1 MVEEAS
7 DNSRRLPACERCR
20 IRKTKCDSQLPS
32 CSNCSKAGAECINKD
47 RVLGRVVSRSY
58 MLSLERHI
66 QTFEDGRQPNYAVPQ
81 ESNDGRNLES
91 PNKRRRMSQTE
102 PTHGSGAINH
112 HVSEPIVVSPAN
124 NSHNSTQLGTSI
136 SSGSTVGSNDRWG
149 GQPPSPSSWSRPIER
164 SNYTPPP
171 QLMDEEVET
180 PVHRRSP
187 TDTVLTSALLRS
199 ASTHVSE
206 DITREIR
213 RYSGSFP
220 RGKEREQFIRNENA
234 AIAELGREFLRE
246 ARRIIPKA
254 PVTDITAYDSS
265 VLALLAKRYFTWM
278 NSAHPVLHECMFHLQ
293 MERYRANPSIAADVD
308 SFQVNMVFAIALA
321 SISRPHLSTSEIGRY
336 AHDFWKIAVKHL
348 SQVLSTRG
356 LPRLQCILM
365 LVQYTLLVPR
375 AGNLWQLSGSATR
388 FATEMGLYAE
398 PNPGQSF
405 DPLTLDL
412 RRRVFWTCYCID
424 RVLAT
429 VMGRPTGVPDE
440 WITTEIP
447 ALVEDRNI
455 TVRGIRPGPTCQL
468 KVAQVLQIQ
477 LCQLQSEIHGRLY
490 AASLRMR
497 PNQHDLTTWS
507 WQIFDQ
513 LRIWR
518 NSFHYS
524 TPLITKEWVELQF
537 HISIVLLFRP
547 SPNRPT
553 PSDEALHVAFH
564 SAGEALRIIKIMHR
578 DMSAVFSWLSVLNLF
593 MCGLTFINC
602 LKELTEKRA
611 SYGVCTSLVEI
622 FLQIQSCSAMLET
635 LSALEAGDNERIRD
649 VFETASS
656 NILHSLESLAPSLG
670 YGRRQQEGS
679 QGCIWARIAKG
690 EDLNVQRPILVDGT
704 SVSIK
709 TNSEILQD
717 SDINGWDS
725 IDRPD
730 AGPSDDHF
738 FVHDIDASGAA
749 GTLQGPLDQELYFQV
764 TTGGRPPSRATSLTP
779 APDESTGGF
788 NSKNTNANV
797 THTGPPVSSSVPRT
811 DSANN
816 PRAQT
821 VESLLDNTNMDR
833 LAAISSV
840 AAAAEPIR
848 PHGDFTA
855 DTELGAELE
864 RWFFYPFPDFSPPN
878 PSAEK
883 EDLNLVI

>member
-7 DNSRRLPACERCR
+7 DTRRLPACERCR

-32 CSNCSKAGAECINKD
+32 CSNCAKAGTECINKD

-58 MLSLERHI
+58 MLSLEKRI
-66 QTFEDGRQPNYAVPQ
+66 ESFEDGRGPNYAVPQ
-81 ESNDGRNLES
+81 VPQVPQESHDPRHLES
-91 PNKRRRMSQTE
+91 PNKRRRLSQAE
-102 PTHGSGAINH
+102 PMN
-112 HVSEPIVVSPAN
+112 VSEPTEVSPVNNNRN
-124 NSHNSTQLGTSI
+124 NSIQLGTSI
-136 SSGSTVGSNDRWG
+136 SSGSTVASNDRWSG
-149 GQPPSPSSWSRPIER
+149 HQTPSPSSWSRPVER

-171 QLMDEEVET
+171 HLMDEEDDNS
-180 PVHRRSP
+180 HRRSP
-187 TDTVLTSALLRS
+187 TDTVLTSALLRN

-206 DITREIR
+206 DITREIH
-213 RYSGSFP
+213 RYSSSFP
-220 RGKEREQFIRNENA
+220 RGKKREQFIRDENT
-234 AIAELGREFLRE
+234 AIAEIGREFLRD
-246 ARRIIPKA
+246 ARRIILNA

-293 MERYRANPSIAADVD
+293 IERYRANPSIATDVD
-308 SFQVNMVFAIALA
+308 TFQVNMVLAIALA

-336 AHDFWKIAVKHL
+336 AHDFWKVAVKHL
-348 SQVLSTRG
+348 SRVLSTRG

-429 VMGRPTGVPDE
+429 VMGRPTGIPDE
-440 WITTEIP
+440 WITTQIP
-447 ALVEDRNI
+447 SLVEDRNI

-490 AASLRMR
+490 ASSPRMR
-497 PNQHDLTTWS
+497 PNQHDLTSWS

-635 LSALEAGDNERIRD
+635 LSALESGDNERIRD

-690 EDLNVQRPILVDGT
+690 EDQDVQRPILMDGM
-704 SVSIK
+704 SVPIK
-709 TNSEILQD
+709 TNSEILQE
-717 SDINGWDS
+717 SDLNGWDS
-725 IDRPD
+725 VDRHD
-730 AGPSDDHF
+730 TGPSDDHF

-749 GTLQGPLDQELYFQV
+749 GTLQGPLDQELYSTV
-764 TTGGRPPSRATSLTP
+764 STGGRLPSRATSLTP
-779 APDESTGGF
+779 DPTESTGSF
-788 NSKNTNANV
+788 NSKDANADVPHN
-797 THTGPPVSSSVPRT
+797 GPPVSSSVPRT
-811 DSANN
+811 ET
-816 PRAQT
+816 RRVQT

-883 EDLNLVI
+883 EDLNVVM